1 MTLESLSSSLGELV
15 AALAVVLAVIYGPRL
30 AYRVFFHYKRARW
43 AKEIG
48 GR

>member
-30 AYRVFFHYKRARW
+30 AYRFIYHRKRSRW
-43 AKEIG
+43 AREIG